1 MWRLILACLAIAASL
16 HAEVRDLR
24 HGWSRQWTWSQ
35 SATGMGQDSVAL
47 PNYWSHQGCALYST
61 TLQLSSKSFQQALLV
76 PAPLN
81 ASQVWINGQSVGG
94 TGHAS
99 CNRNDAVPENRQ
111 RLYLVPEGVD
121 KLDISILV
129 SNYESTTGGI
139 PHAPQIGSVLELFS
153 QVQFK
158 RSLSYLFAGILFLM
172 GLYHVVLFLYRR
184 KSHGNVIFSSLSFF
198 GVYRLLGSSNVLS
211 ELFPIIPWDVWIRL
225 DYASTGLF
233 FALLYLFAHIS
244 LPGRL
249 ERTPGF
255 ISVFISMLYAF
266 SVTVMPLVWLAP
278 SLTYFLI
285 LSILGIFFI
294 LQAEIQAVR
303 DQPSGRHI
311 VLLITTS
318 IFIMTLVNDIL
329 FTTHSIQT
337 GYFAP
342 FGLMP
347 VVVGHWLTLAQ
358 EYGSSYS
365 LAERRLDEFMK
376 AMAKAISNKSQ
387 YTGEHIERVTRIS
400 MRIAQALGMPDA
412 QQRQLHL
419 GAVVHD
425 LGKIHLPDDILDKPG
440 ELTPE
445 ELSKVQTHPYKG
457 WEMLEH
463 VEGLAIPRLIIR
475 HHHENWDGSGYPDH
489 LTGKRIPLEA
499 RIVALADHWDA
510 ITSVRAHRGAIPIDR
525 ARDMLHEEAGKKL
538 DPDLVRIFLEKRLWS
553 EDE

>member
-1 MWRLILACLAIAASL
+1 MTDTFKGYSRGLTSPPENAMARRVIGRQIGFAYVGASVLPAACGLLASL
-16 HAEVRDLR
+16 VGL
-24 HGWSRQWTWSQ
+24 
-35 SATGMGQDSVAL
+35 SA
-47 PNYWSHQGCALYST
+47 
-61 TLQLSSKSFQQALLV
+61 
-76 PAPLN
+76 
-81 ASQVWINGQSVGG
+81 I
-94 TGHAS
+94 
-99 CNRNDAVPENRQ
+99 
-111 RLYLVPEGVD
+111 
-121 KLDISILV
+121 
-129 SNYESTTGGI
+129 
-139 PHAPQIGSVLELFS
+139 
-153 QVQFK
+153 
-158 RSLSYLFAGILFLM
+158 
-172 GLYHVVLFLYRR
+172 
-184 KSHGNVIFSSLSFF
+184 
-198 GVYRLLGSSNVLS
+198 
-211 ELFPIIPWDVWIRL
+211 
-225 DYASTGLF
+225 
-233 FALLYLFAHIS
+233 
-244 LPGRL
+244 
-249 ERTPGF
+249 
-255 ISVFISMLYAF
+255 
-266 SVTVMPLVWLAP
+266 
-278 SLTYFLI
+278 
-285 LSILGIFFI
+285 
-294 LQAEIQAVR
+294 
-303 DQPSGRHI
+303 
-311 VLLITTS
+311 
-318 IFIMTLVNDIL
+318 
-329 FTTHSIQT
+329 
-337 GYFAP
+337 
-342 FGLMP
+342 MP